1 MNRPD
6 RLSQSLRELA
16 DSSPQPGLSAALG
29 ESLKYEFRQYHRRR
43 RRLRRA
49 VVLAGI
55 IVLLAG
61 LAPFAPRWHRY
72 AAPGAAAIAQGADR
86 LVQQSAGAPAR
97 TAAQAP
103 GAAQPG
109 GEDANGEFMALP
121 SYDPAVPVDS
131 VRVVRLRIPGRD
143 LNLVGIPVRQ
153 DAAEKEFL
161 ADVLVA
167 QDGTPYAL
175 RLVNQ

>member
-1 MNRPD
+1 MNNSD

-16 DSSPQPGLSAALG
+16 DSSLQPGLSHALG
-29 ESLKYEFRQYHRRR
+29 ESLKHEFRHYHRRR
-43 RRLRRA
+43 RRLRMA

-55 IVLLAG
+55 IVVFAG
-61 LAPFAPRWHRY
+61 AAPLVLRWHNS
-72 AAPGAAAIAQGADR
+72 AAPGAGAAAEGADR
-86 LVQQSAGAPAR
+86 PVRAS
-97 TAAQAP
+97 AAQSPA
-103 GAAQPG
+103 AAQSG
-109 GEDANGEFMALP
+109 SEEATGEFMALP

-131 VRVVRLRIPGRD
+131 VRVVRLQIPGRE

>member
-1 MNRPD
+1 MNKPD

-16 DSSPQPGLSAALG
+16 DSSPQPGLSRALG
-29 ESLKYEFRQYHRRR
+29 ESLKYEFRHYHRRR
-43 RRLRRA
+43 RRLRMA

-55 IVLLAG
+55 IVVFAG
-61 LAPFAPRWHRY
+61 AAPFALRWHRS
-72 AAPGAAAIAQGADR
+72 AAPGTAAAAEGADR
-86 LVQQSAGAPAR
+86 PVQRSAAIPNRA
-97 TAAQAP
+97 AAQA
-103 GAAQPG
+103 GSEEAT
-109 GEDANGEFMALP
+109 GEFMALP

-131 VRVVRLRIPGRD
+131 VRVVRLQIPGRE

-167 QDGTPYAL
+167 QDGTP
-175 RLVNQ
+175 